1 MQINWKKVEKQSEI
15 NQLKEQ
21 ISFLVGILSES
32 QLSEFI
38 CFLHNQEK
46 ENGKEEDN

>member
-1 MQINWKKVEKQSEI
+1 MEKQSEI
-15 NQLKEQ
+15 KQLEERV
-21 ISFLVGILSES
+21 SFLVGLLSEI

-46 ENGKEEDN
+46 ENGKEEN